1 MEQGA
6 IGPEDPTPL
15 TGQEAWRVHVG
26 TFDGPLDLLL
36 HLVRI
41 NEVDIT
47 NIPIVEIAKQY
58 NDYLDLMRQL
68 DLDVAGEYLVMAA
81 TLLHIKSRMLLPP
94 DPVEEGDAP
103 DLRAELVHQLVEHQR
118 FKQAAETLQA
128 IDSARGLVWTRDGNV
143 PAEFAGEELLAV
155 DLFDL
160 LAAFRTLLGRL
171 DDEVKLHL
179 RRDDV
184 SVADK
189 IGWLSELLEG
199 GRSLQLDEIFRS
211 LPNRIERIATF
222 LAVLEMLR
230 LHLLV
235 VFQRKRLGEIRL
247 ALRADPAEDADVA
260 APAPD
265 EHGTPPAAAA
275 GEGENG

>member
-1 MEQGA
+1 MEPLGEDGA
-6 IGPEDPTPL
+6 AAGSK
-15 TGQEAWRVHVG
+15 EACRVHVG

-41 NEVDIT
+41 NEVDVT
-47 NIPIVEIAKQY
+47 NLPIIEIARQY
-58 NDYLDLMRQL
+58 NDYLDLMRKL

-94 DPVEEGDAP
+94 DPSEVSEAP

-171 DDEVKLHL
+171 DGEVKLHL

-199 GRSLQLDEIFRS
+199 GRSLQLDEVFRT

-235 VFQRKRLGEIRL
+235 AFQRARLGEIRI
-247 ALRADPAEDADVA
+247 ALRADPIDD
-260 APAPD
+260 
-265 EHGTPPAAAA
+265 PAA
-275 GEGENG
+275 EGENA